1 MRKTSAWPL
10 AQAYAALIVYASL
23 YPFSGWRNQGMA
35 HWEYLLAGWP
45 KYWSG
50 FDLVANVTGYVPLG
64 FLLALGFLRRG
75 GLAALPSFGPP
86 ESVQLM
92 VLIDR
97 RFSRALP
104 IQPDYVGKWVDSID
118 GQRVKVEWKGSD
130 AADRVLLYTADERE
144 VTKPSSRATSPDA

>member
-1 MRKTSAWPL
+1 M
-10 AQAYAALIVYASL
+10 Q
-23 YPFSGWRNQGMA
+23 
-35 HWEYLLAGWP
+35 LL
-45 KYWSG
+45 
-50 FDLVANVTGYVPLG
+50 
-64 FLLALGFLRRG
+64 
-75 GLAALPSFGPP
+75 
-86 ESVQLM
+86 

-97 RFSRALP
+97 RFSRELP